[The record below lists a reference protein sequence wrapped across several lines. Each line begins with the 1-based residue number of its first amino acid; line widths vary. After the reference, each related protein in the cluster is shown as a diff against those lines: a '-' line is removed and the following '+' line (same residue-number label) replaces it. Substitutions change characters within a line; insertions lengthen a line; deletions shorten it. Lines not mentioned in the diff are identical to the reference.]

1 MRNATIAC
9 VSVTLLAL
17 SLAACDRLSDENEG
31 EASPTYGLT
40 ADEEVISE
48 PGSTPEPART
58 ASAQAAFAPAQE
70 RRPAQSGKLNHPAAA
85 ASTKH
90 LQAVHIM
97 DPSGFAQP
105 VVAANAQIP
114 QGWKLVG
121 GIQWNPGTPC
131 GNNQLRINWGAVA
144 PDQITAIGALPGFN
158 WQVAGAAQQFNPC
171 PVVAVRGAREFL
183 EATARNL
190 RQGAQIQGYEDQTA
204 EAMRQLKQPLTAG
217 KQLDAGQLLI
227 AYTENGVPMQE
238 LLRAAV
244 HFSTVGSST
253 MGQVYMVYGHRAR
266 AGQLDA
272 ELFSTVVASVQGNPE
287 WQQAAMTRI
296 SKAIKQHHD
305 GINADINAWNA
316 REMAKINA
324 RGAADRAAIRAQT
337 NREIA
342 AINSQ
347 TAANT
352 AATNDRIHRR
362 TLEGIGEYNTYNGVG
377 GSTVQSSIHGGA
389 RVFQDANNPNR
400 AYSTNQPYAQPSGG
414 YVELER
420 RR

>member
-9 VSVTLLAL
+9 VSATLLAL
-17 SLAACDRLSDENEG
+17 SLAACDQLSDDGEG
-31 EASPTYGLT
+31 EASPSYGL
-40 ADEEVISE
+40 AAGEEVVAE
-48 PGSTPEPART
+48 LGSMPESTRAAP
-58 ASAQAAFAPAQE
+58 AQAAPTPVQE
-70 RRPAQSGKLNHPAAA
+70 RRPAQSGKVNHPAAM
-85 ASTKH
+85 ASAKR
-90 LQAVHIM
+90 LQAVQIM
-97 DPSGFAQP
+97 DQSGFAQP
-105 VVAANAQIP
+105 VVAADAQIP

-121 GIQWNPGTPC
+121 GIQWDPGTPC

-144 PDQITAIGALPGFN
+144 PDGTTAIGALPGFN
-158 WQVAGAAQQFNPC
+158 WQVAGAVQQFNPC
-171 PVVAVRGAREFL
+171 PVVAARSAREFL
-183 EATARNL
+183 EATARHL

-204 EAMRQLKQPLTAG
+204 GAMRQLKQPLTAG

-227 AYTENGVPMQE
+227 AYTENGVQMQE

-244 HFSTVGSST
+244 HFSTVQNST

-272 ELFSTVVASVQGNPE
+272 GLFSTVVASVKGNPE
-287 WQQAAMTRI
+287 WQQAAMARI
-296 SKAIKQHHD
+296 GKAIKQYHD

-316 REMAKINA
+316 REMARINA

-337 NREIA
+337 NREVA

-400 AYSTNQPYAQPSGG
+400 AYGTDQPYAQPSGG